1 MKKKSGKKKS
11 LVQQSKY
18 ILGILTM
25 MLVVIVSGCIYLL
38 KETSQQIYDQMDQMS
53 DLYTEELDNRFL
65 RISRN
70 LFSTIMDTN
79 EKNSM
84 FWKNVEYLQDGV
96 YSEYA
101 IGKLREQ
108 YLSSAWEYGTDYRI
122 LLYDKKNDDMYQLSI
137 SSEGNYTID
146 QKLQKMFREQVFS
159 LNQKTYAVKKKW
171 DVIWCEDETYI
182 CKIAQKNDIALGCVV
197 NVKSILEPFSEL
209 SMGENGYVSLV
220 DKDDNSIGILNQQ
233 GIVLDVEWQE
243 TSNYTIR
250 EVLSQAPFEIEI
262 GISWSGVVSLMAGSL
277 IGLSVV
283 VVLLLFASVVLL
295 FHLYANIMQPLRSFT
310 NNLQKYDEGDYI
322 LNMTEGKLI
331 ELEQIDG
338 KFRNMI
344 HQIRKLKIT
353 LYERELEKQK
363 IEMDYLRMQIRPHFY
378 LNCLNFI
385 YSMIDFGEYGHARDM
400 TRITSDYLSYIFR
413 NTADMVP
420 VEAETNHCENYLKI
434 LLLRY
439 PNQFEYYFEV
449 HEEVQGARIFPFLI
463 QVFVENAAKHALTL
477 EKKILISVT
486 VYPEEREGKPY
497 VNIFISDTGTGFPD
511 EILEKL
517 QKGEGV
523 FEEGKHIGIENC
535 LKRFHYYYDESGE
548 IRFENSPLGGA
559 VVDIHIPYCAKGS
572 K

>member
-1 MKKKSGKKKS
+1 MKKKS

-25 MLVVIVSGCIYLL
+25 MLVVIVSGCIYVL

-79 EKNSM
+79 EKNSV

-146 QKLQKMFREQVFS
+146 QKLQKMVREQVFF

-283 VVLLLFASVVLL
+283 VVLLLFASVILL

-548 IRFENSPLGGA
+548 IRFENNPLGGA

>member
-79 EKNSM
+79 EKNSV

-101 IGKLREQ
+101 IEKLREQ

-146 QKLQKMFREQVFS
+146 QKLQKMVREQVFF

-220 DKDDNSIGILNQQ
+220 DKDGNSIGILNQQ

-283 VVLLLFASVVLL
+283 VVLLLFASVILL

-548 IRFENSPLGGA
+548 IRFENNPLGGA

>member
-1 MKKKSGKKKS
+1 MKIKRGKKKS

-18 ILGILTM
+18 VLGILMMM
-25 MLVVIVSGCIYLL
+25 MLVIMSGCIYVL
-38 KETSQQIYDQMDQMS
+38 KETSRQIYEQMDQMS

-65 RISRN
+65 RISRK

-182 CKIAQKNDIALGCVV
+182 CKIAQKKDIALGCVV

-220 DKDDNSIGILNQQ
+220 DKDGNSIGILNQQ

-283 VVLLLFASVVLL
+283 VVLLLFASVILL

-497 VNIFISDTGTGFPD
+497 VNIFISDTGTGFPK
-511 EILEKL
+511 EVLEKL
-517 QKGEGV
+517 QKGGRVSEK
-523 FEEGKHIGIENC
+523 GKHIGIENC
-535 LKRFHYYYDESGE
+535 LKRFHYYYGESGE

-559 VVDIHIPYCAKGS
+559 VVDIHIPYCMKGS
-572 K
+572 E

>member
-122 LLYDKKNDDMYQLSI
+122 ILYDKKNDDMYQLSV

-420 VEAETNHCENYLKI
+420 VEAEINHCENYLKI